1 MDKNDNESLLNPGI
15 HPVLAEVTR
24 GVQQLEAAALS
35 DEEDLEFSD
44 DVDDFD
50 DDVDVKNVKKGGAAL
65 STRKS
70 EKASDKSLTKSCK
83 ILLGQLVRLVEIQM
97 NDGELVFFRGVK
109 KFLCSLTLIV

>member
-1 MDKNDNESLLNPGI
+1 MNPGI

-44 DVDDFD
+44 DADDFD

>member
-1 MDKNDNESLLNPGI
+1 MNPGI

-83 ILLGQLVRLVEIQM
+83 TLFGQLVRLVEIQM